1 MRASAI
7 TKSSHQAK
15 GFGKSSKSS
24 VFESSYISQLIAEKD
39 QAKLEIQMDAS
50 VLSGVG
56 VAMRRGTAAQ
66 RRLTETRDEKRTRHM
81 LELEYLMASKN
92 EQMKRHMLDL
102 VDGIHQEEQNQLDDH
117 HSKCKEDMKK
127 FQRNLS
133 EPVNF
138 DVFVI
143 KKLEQLD

>member
-1 MRASAI
+1 
-7 TKSSHQAK
+7 
-15 GFGKSSKSS
+15 
-24 VFESSYISQLIAEKD
+24 
-39 QAKLEIQMDAS
+39 MDAS

-102 VDGIHQEEQNQLDDH
+102 VDGIHQEE
-117 HSKCKEDMKK
+117 
-127 FQRNLS
+127 
-133 EPVNF
+133 
-138 DVFVI
+138 
-143 KKLEQLD
+143 